1 MDALDALQPKLIV
14 SFRGKKLE
22 IELEQGLVV
31 REIKARVATA
41 ADPILELTSNDIKL
55 MYKGKILNDD
65 NQDVYAMLVGD
76 TKMRNKTFRIMAT
89 GVSSTEAT
97 ALNTEFQQGLQRAPR
112 IRNDLTANGRME
124 IARRQR
130 LAQNLMNK
138 GRSTAPKYGF
148 GRIETLPMLPEQE
161 TAKKILTTLAN
172 DPGILACMAKH
183 KWNVGSLAELYP
195 EGKVGQ
201 SDVCVMGLNKN
212 KGQQILLRVRTDDLK
227 GFRKMLSI
235 RKVLFHELSHN
246 VHSEHNEEFFQL
258 MRQIERECNELDW
271 TGGAGL
277 SAMNGDD
284 KVSSALYS
292 GGSDRLGGSE
302 SSQINTPVRE
312 LAARA
317 AMMRLTAEE
326 EEIQEHCGCGKDF
339 STRQT
344 EEMKVD
350 DSSNGIDKD
359 ESERSQTS

>member
-1 MDALDALQPKLIV
+1 
-14 SFRGKKLE
+14 
-22 IELEQGLVV
+22 
-31 REIKARVATA
+31 
-41 ADPILELTSNDIKL
+41 
-55 MYKGKILNDD
+55 
-65 NQDVYAMLVGD
+65 
-76 TKMRNKTFRIMAT
+76 
-89 GVSSTEAT
+89 
-97 ALNTEFQQGLQRAPR
+97 
-112 IRNDLTANGRME
+112 ME

-138 GRSTAPKYGF
+138 GRSTARQSMVLVELKRYQCYQ
-148 GRIETLPMLPEQE
+148 TKT
-161 TAKKILTTLAN
+161 TAKHILTTLAN
-172 DPGILACMAKH
+172 DPGVLACMAKH

-201 SDVCVMGLNKN
+201 SEVCVMGLNKN

-246 VHSEHNEEFFQL
+246 VHSEHDDKFFQL

-292 GGSDRLGGSE
+292 GGSYRLGGSE

-350 DSSNGIDKD
+350 DSSNGIEKD
-359 ESERSQTS
+359 ESESRQTS